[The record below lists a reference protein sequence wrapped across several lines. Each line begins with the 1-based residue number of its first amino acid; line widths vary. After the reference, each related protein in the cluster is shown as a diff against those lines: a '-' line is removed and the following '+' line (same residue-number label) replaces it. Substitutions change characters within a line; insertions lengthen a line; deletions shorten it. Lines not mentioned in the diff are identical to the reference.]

1 MEGDKKNGVNRK
13 RVTVSHENKAECFQK
28 MVKKKKKV
36 KLNVGEI
43 NNWGQP

>member
-1 MEGDKKNGVNRK
+1 MEGDKKKGVNRK
-13 RVTVSHENKAECFQK
+13 RVTISHENKAKCFQK
-28 MVKKKKKV
+28 MIKKV